1 MTQNSLS
8 SANQI
13 DCSTCWCKG
22 PKFTVYFS
30 ALVVVSMLIT
40 SIYDLTQKSISS
52 LSLNYTGLVP
62 YYTVQKYELWRMIT
76 CHLCVSSL
84 WSIMFYGFVFF
95 TSSYRMELIIG
106 PKIYVT
112 MLLVAT
118 LVSTVLALL
127 IAAFFSQIPGLNE
140 WDYFSNFWLD
150 SAATGPTQI
159 CILVS
164 II

>member
-1 MTQNSLS
+1 
-8 SANQI
+8 
-13 DCSTCWCKG
+13 
-22 PKFTVYFS
+22 
-30 ALVVVSMLIT
+30 
-40 SIYDLTQKSISS
+40 
-52 LSLNYTGLVP
+52 
-62 YYTVQKYELWRMIT
+62 
-76 CHLCVSSL
+76 
-84 WSIMFYGFVFF
+84 
-95 TSSYRMELIIG
+95 MELIIG